1 MTGRNNAPKG
11 YAKSTFA
18 SDRRRSDT
26 RRQQVERAR
35 RGGLRPQ
42 QQRPA
47 PLPEAQAPVVRRQ
60 APVPAPRREAP
71 VPAPRR
77 EALAGQLPAAQPV
90 VAAPMGHQDL
100 LAGAP
105 NLGRGASLSVRGG
118 RGAPR
123 HEPANFMDSSAGRGG
138 RGGGPA
144 RAGLRRSD
152 RVAARHVAFYDLD
165 ADEGEELLDL
175 DEIVAAFRPANPAD
189 DSTVGRQPTAENIS
203 TVSQSQSQDSVSSS
217 EPVTKRQK
225 IEGPN
230 ATAEVADPQQPSEG
244 FKQPEVPV
252 RRQRN
257 YHAVLAP
264 NQPVPQG
271 PPPHIY
277 FYGFRY
283 TLDWSAPP
291 VQGVDTTGTTT
302 EQLTS
307 SRANSTVDDSFAS
320 SPAVA
325 SQDHGR
331 LSQASLA
338 TVPWSSR
345 TDANSTRIESPAA
358 SSSTLGLMTGVSP
371 NMSTVPSN
379 MPAVPPT
386 MPQALDLNTSEL
398 RSPHFDYSHISI
410 IDVAMAR
417 NVSDERERTASSE
430 RDVSVSVTVN
440 AVDLEL
446 DNSVGSSADGVRAAG
461 RPSQLPSIHSIA
473 SDEPTGEPTIAAEI
487 LNHRHIEPTPDPNAP
502 KPMPTFEVF
511 SEREPRDFTILHNRA
526 NEIEIGT
533 GVEEL
538 RSPGLRRRSP
548 LNPTF
553 GMSPT
558 ASELLHSVRL
568 PLTSPTGHHDES
580 ANVETSDGDT
590 SARDDSLVNINSAD
604 GSASPPAVVGH
615 GVARLSPGVVL
626 NENHVDTSATAVASS
641 VGMSASPSAEDS
653 NDVKT
658 GAHTDDSTGQDK
670 TD

>member
-42 QQRPA
+42 QQRPPA
-47 PLPEAQAPVVRRQ
+47 PLPEAQAPVVRLQ
-60 APVPAPRREAP
+60 AP

-77 EALAGQLPAAQPV
+77 EALAEQLPAAQPA

-100 LAGAP
+100 LAGAS

-123 HEPANFMDSSAGRGG
+123 HEPASFIDTGRGG

-189 DSTVGRQPTAENIS
+189 DPTVGRQATAENIS

-302 EQLTS
+302 EQLPS
-307 SRANSTVDDSFAS
+307 SHANSTVDDSFAS

-338 TVPWSSR
+338 TVPWSSQ

-386 MPQALDLNTSEL
+386 MPRALDLNTSEL

-430 RDVSVSVTVN
+430 RDVSVSFTVN

-446 DNSVGSSADGVRAAG
+446 DNSVGSVADGVRAAG
-461 RPSQLPSIHSIA
+461 RPSQLSSTHAIA
-473 SDEPTGEPTIAAEI
+473 SVDPTTETTIPAFIA
-487 LNHRHIEPTPDPNAP
+487 NHPHIEPTPDPNAP

-511 SEREPRDFTILHNRA
+511 FR
-526 NEIEIGT
+526 
-533 GVEEL
+533 
-538 RSPGLRRRSP
+538 
-548 LNPTF
+548 
-553 GMSPT
+553 
-558 ASELLHSVRL
+558 
-568 PLTSPTGHHDES
+568 
-580 ANVETSDGDT
+580 
-590 SARDDSLVNINSAD
+590 
-604 GSASPPAVVGH
+604 
-615 GVARLSPGVVL
+615 
-626 NENHVDTSATAVASS
+626 
-641 VGMSASPSAEDS
+641 
-653 NDVKT
+653 T
-658 GAHTDDSTGQDK
+658 GAKGFYDSP
-670 TD
+670 